1 MNDILTHVSAD
12 LFKWIQE
19 LEFQNKLDEKST
31 LGITRSELKV
41 VSHVIVIVPNQHI
54 YLSIL
59 CFNQTTFLKRMFS
72 DADKDKDGY
81 VDREEFKNLV
91 EDFYSR
97 LSKVI
102 NRS

>member
-1 MNDILTHVSAD
+1 
-12 LFKWIQE
+12 
-19 LEFQNKLDEKST
+19 
-31 LGITRSELKV
+31 
-41 VSHVIVIVPNQHI
+41 
-54 YLSIL
+54 
-59 CFNQTTFLKRMFS
+59 MFS